1 MEEAP
6 DDCVKIHDQDGI
18 ECSKCGLYWSG
29 KTVTTLMAKKANLV
43 PCPCCKGKGV
53 VPKEK

>member
-6 DDCVKIHDQDGI
+6 DDCPKVHEQDGI

-53 VPKEK
+53 VPKD